1 MIKSHL
7 LVFGLILSLSLISC
21 SKEMSI
27 TENSTAM
34 KILDLDQSGKIQESS
49 HKKEF
54 QVVFYPTIINGL
66 KEDGLGYK
74 IEENAEMWKVYEDK
88 GYQIIVGTVAKN
100 EYELF
105 MFTTVYRKVEN
116 NWEIVNFQIG
126 NENKGNYPKDILPN

>member
-1 MIKSHL
+1 
-7 LVFGLILSLSLISC
+7 
-21 SKEMSI
+21 MSI

-100 EYELF
+100 ENELF
-105 MFTTVYRKVEN
+105 MFTIVYRKVEN